1 MTYIVKSGSLQYMVK
16 LGDLISVQKL
26 ESSIGDTIELVALAT
41 FEDGKIDLNPKPIK
55 AKIVDQFRDDKI
67 RVVKYRAKSKYH
79 KQQGHR
85 QSMTLLEILL

>member
-1 MTYIVKSGSLQYMVK
+1 MTYIVKSGSLQYMVNT
-16 LGDLISVQKL
+16 GDLVSVQKL
-26 ESSIGDTIELVALAT
+26 ESNIGETIELVVLAS
-41 FEDGKIDLNPKPIK
+41 FENGKIDLKPKSIK

-85 QSMTLLEILL
+85 QNMTLLEIL